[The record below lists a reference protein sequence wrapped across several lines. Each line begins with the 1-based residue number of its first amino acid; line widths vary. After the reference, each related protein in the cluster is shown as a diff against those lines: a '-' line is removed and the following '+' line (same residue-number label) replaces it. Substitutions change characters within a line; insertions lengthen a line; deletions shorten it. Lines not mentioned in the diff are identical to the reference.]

1 VRFRQAKYLSLMFV
15 IITPYVLASMIRRVA
30 RLSNGFC
37 YIYSYQKDESKI
49 HMLNAMFFYIY
60 NRDSSAKFIVDIN
73 TVVFHLDSITSI
85 ETLDVPMTPGQTELN
100 ICLTFKLGDLPW
112 QKTFN

>member
-1 VRFRQAKYLSLMFV
+1 MRFRQAKYLPLMFV

-49 HMLNAMFFYIY
+49 HMLNAMFFYN